1 MFTVGVAHLF
11 LSDGLI
17 FAQRNWW
24 FYPQIRSD
32 AAFVKERP
40 EKKKCR
46 NAHESVKPLPDV
58 ILTSAKVLSGVFLNF
73 FWDPKKTRMRMRVCS
88 PGQQCFG
95 RTYKIGLGKLVS
107 WESKGPGPPTM
118 PRFLTGLFLW
128 ANYSDRAR
136 QLVVIVRESTLPT
149 ALRLVV
155 VWKILSFL
163 PWTSG
168 KWSTLTNTQLGLF
181 SLNRQNQFTCPHVKE
196 VAITCSKKNA
206 FFGMGSFRAV

>member
-32 AAFVKERP
+32 AALVKERP

-58 ILTSAKVLSGVFLNF
+58 ILTSVKVLSGVFLNF
-73 FWDPKKTRMRMRVCS
+73 FWDPQKTGWGWESVLLVNRALA
-88 PGQQCFG
+88 GH
-95 RTYKIGLGKLVS
+95 TKLGLGS
-107 WESKGPGPPTM
+107 WYHENLRGLDPPQR
-118 PRFLTGLFLW
+118 P
-128 ANYSDRAR
+128 SR
-136 QLVVIVRESTLPT
+136 QFVVIVRESTPQT

-155 VWKILSFL
+155 VWKMFFFFA
-163 PWTSG
+163 P
-168 KWSTLTNTQLGLF
+168 NLG
-181 SLNRQNQFTCPHVKE
+181 E
-196 VAITCSKKNA
+196 MI
-206 FFGMGSFRAV
+206 